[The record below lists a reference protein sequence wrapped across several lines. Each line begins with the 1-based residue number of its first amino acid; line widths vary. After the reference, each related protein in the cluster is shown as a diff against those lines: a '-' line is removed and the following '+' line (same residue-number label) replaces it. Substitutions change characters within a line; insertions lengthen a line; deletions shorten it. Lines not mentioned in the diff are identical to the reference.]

1 MDKCIDKHK
10 GVKYVMKALRI
21 AGFVLLGAAFCFL
34 FGLVIMLLWNW
45 LMPMIFGLTT
55 LTYWQSVGV
64 LALASLLFGRF
75 GGRSGDHDDDCK
87 KQRKHPIRDS
97 IKEEIKKEFEKEFEK
112 EYGKKQESESN
123 ENYDD
128 MYEKWWAHEG
138 ERLFEEYMK
147 SNNES

>member
-10 GVKYVMKALRI
+10 GAKYVMKALRI
-21 AGFVLLGAAFCFL
+21 AGFVLLGAVFCFL

-45 LMPMIFGLTT
+45 LMPMIFDLTT

-75 GGRSGDHDDDCK
+75 GGRSGDNDNDCK
-87 KQRKHPIRDS
+87 KQKKHPIRDS

-112 EYGKKQESESN
+112 EYDKMQDNDSN
-123 ENYDD
+123 ESYDE
-128 MYEKWWAHEG
+128 MYEKWWEQEG

-147 SNNES
+147 AKH